1 MKKKAKLWKREKAE
15 NAKEEEDT
23 IATVSLRI
31 KNLINL
37 RAQLKQQQRSINRTQ
52 LKTMNII
59 KLLLLL
65 LQSDQSPPASSTR
78 SLSLTLSPSNMNF
91 FSYFWLIVLLMGRCE
106 PGYLGVTSGCSMKS
120 YTLARNFFFFVI
132 TVSIIIHFIIGFC
145 SLEVF
150 VIWVWT
156 VITLLALNKV

>member
-1 MKKKAKLWKREKAE
+1 MKKKARLWKREKAE

-23 IATVSLRI
+23 IATVNLRI

-120 YTLARNFFFFVI
+120 YTLARNFFLLIFCYYSLYHNTFYYWVL
-132 TVSIIIHFIIGFC
+132 FIGGFC
-145 SLEVF
+145 YLGVNCYNFISS
-150 VIWVWT
+150 
-156 VITLLALNKV
+156 